1 MEFIMF
7 FILQMVVAIIGMA
20 MAESRDRSAAG
31 GFLLGFLL
39 GLIGLAIIALM
50 GQAQNNDTDNKA
62 MNEITNKIKEED

>member
-7 FILQMVVAIIGMA
+7 FILQMVLAIIGMA
-20 MAESRDRSAAG
+20 MAESRGRSAGG

-50 GQAQNNDTDNKA
+50 GQAQNNGTDNKA
-62 MNEITNKIKEED
+62 RNEIISKIKEED